1 MDLPFSEE
9 EVLAMI
15 KSAPK
20 EKAPGPDG
28 IIGLFFSSCWDVVKG
43 DIIRAIQFF
52 YLMNQHNFHFLNRV
66 YVILI
71 PKK

>member
-28 IIGLFFSSCWDVVKG
+28 IIGFSSLPVGMWSRG
-43 DIIRAIQFF
+43 TLSGPSNSFI
-52 YLMNQHNFHFLNRV
+52 
-66 YVILI
+66 
-71 PKK
+71 